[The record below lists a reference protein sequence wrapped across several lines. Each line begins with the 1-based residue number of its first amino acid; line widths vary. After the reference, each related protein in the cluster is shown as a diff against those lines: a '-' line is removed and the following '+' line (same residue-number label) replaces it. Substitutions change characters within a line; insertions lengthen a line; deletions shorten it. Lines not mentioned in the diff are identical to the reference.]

1 MAGKRSRPSDRP
13 NLLQT
18 WLLRHAQVAL
28 ASLGRLFRAPVGT
41 LMTSMVIGIAVC
53 LPAGMWAMLDNVRQ
67 LSGSL
72 DGAASI
78 SVFVKNTVT
87 DEELQTLHENL
98 GKLPEVSSTELIS
111 RQQALDEF
119 RQFSGF
125 GRAIDILQDN
135 PLPAVIVVI
144 PAADHGTAER
154 APLLLKRIEQEAGV
168 DFAQLDLEWVRRF
181 HAITDIAVR
190 AVVILASVLGLAV
203 LLIIG
208 NTIRLEIQN
217 RHDEIAITKLIGATN
232 AFIRRPFL
240 YMGFWFG
247 LLGGITAWLL
257 VSLSLWLL
265 SGPIS
270 SLTGL
275 YQSEFRLDLLGF
287 AATLLIVLGSAVL
300 GLIGARIAVGRHLDA
315 IEPE

>member
-1 MAGKRSRPSDRP
+1 
-13 NLLQT
+13 
-18 WLLRHAQVAL
+18 
-28 ASLGRLFRAPVGT
+28 
-41 LMTSMVIGIAVC
+41 
-53 LPAGMWAMLDNVRQ
+53 
-67 LSGSL
+67 
-72 DGAASI
+72 
-78 SVFVKNTVT
+78 
-87 DEELQTLHENL
+87 
-98 GKLPEVSSTELIS
+98 
-111 RQQALDEF
+111 
-119 RQFSGF
+119 
-125 GRAIDILQDN
+125 
-135 PLPAVIVVI
+135 
-144 PAADHGTAER
+144 
-154 APLLLKRIEQEAGV
+154 
-168 DFAQLDLEWVRRF
+168 
-181 HAITDIAVR
+181 
-190 AVVILASVLGLAV
+190 VLGLAV

-247 LLGGITAWLL
+247 LLGGMTAWLL